1 MATAEYYVCPT
12 NSHRVSFAVPTASIQ
27 DKYSGLQ
34 IHEYCS
40 RDIVLVVR
48 LVEEHVFTIAA
59 LGGPLLEYAFVVD
72 SMLGAQTLPVHGA
85 HWIESTL

>member
-1 MATAEYYVCPT
+1 MDRAQ
-12 NSHRVSFAVPTASIQ
+12 VSNLDAPCKRLTHSRF
-27 DKYSGLQ
+27 Q
-34 IHEYCS
+34 IHQYS
-40 RDIVLVVR
+40 TWDIVLVVR